1 MGARWTSER
10 HGTGVAFNRVR
21 QLIFGIL
28 AIPCVP
34 CLSFSKA
41 VRQGRLVNQGKRTLF
56 SDPMIVIST
65 YFPFYSN
72 KLP

>member
-10 HGTGVAFNRVR
+10 HGTGVAFNCVR

-34 CLSFSKA
+34 CLYFSKA
-41 VRQGRLVNQGKRTLF
+41 ARQGRFVNQGKRPRF

-65 YFPFYSN
+65 CFPFDSN
-72 KLP
+72 KLT